1 MENPMEYECSKRI
14 QQLQLAM
21 QNEEI
26 SGFLITQNV
35 DLYYFA
41 ASMQTGY
48 LFVPV
53 IGDPIYY
60 VRRSVPR
67 AIEEAVVQTVPL
79 GSFRKFGERLK
90 LDFPQVFN
98 LSNPIVAMEYDV
110 APAQL
115 VNRIT
120 GIIQQA
126 TITDGSTLVR
136 EVRMIKSQYEIL
148 AIKEAAR
155 VVNFALNN
163 AIGYIYEGMP
173 EYELIARI
181 EFDLRM
187 NGHIGMMRMRAYNQE
202 IITGAVG
209 AGESIATP
217 TYFDGPAGG
226 IGLTPASP
234 QGAGRRLLRRDEPI
248 FVDIGCCID
257 GYVID
262 QTRTLVIGDVPQD
275 MAAAYEVAEQIMRS
289 TEEQL
294 RPGTICEELYT
305 SALEKAK
312 SAGLSAFY
320 MGYGSDQVS
329 FLGHGIGLE
338 IDELPVLAK
347 GFTIPLVAGMVI
359 AIEPK
364 FTFPGRGVVG
374 IENTYV
380 ITEEGYEKLTIS
392 PEGIIRI
399 SELS

>member
-1 MENPMEYECSKRI
+1 MQNPMEYECSKRI
-14 QQLQLAM
+14 EKLQISM

-35 DLYYFA
+35 DLYYFT

-48 LFVPV
+48 LFVPA

-60 VRRSVPR
+60 VRRSVQR
-67 AIEEAVVQTVPL
+67 AIEEAVIQTVPL

-98 LSNPIVAMEYDV
+98 LPNSIIAMEFDV
-110 APAQL
+110 VPAQL
-115 VNRIT
+115 VNRLT
-120 GIIQQA
+120 GLIQHA
-126 TITDGSTLVR
+126 TIIDGSTLVR
-136 EVRMIKSQYEIL
+136 EVRMIKSQYEIV

-155 VVNFALNN
+155 VINLALDN

-202 IITGAVG
+202 MITGAVG
-209 AGESIATP
+209 AGEAIATP

-226 IGLTPASP
+226 VGLTAASP
-234 QGAGRRLLRRDEPI
+234 QGAGRRLFRRDEPI
-248 FVDIGCCID
+248 FVDIGCCIN

-262 QTRTLVIGDVPQD
+262 QTRTLVMGAIPQD
-275 MAAAYEVAEQIMRS
+275 MAEAYEVAEQIMRN
-289 TEEQL
+289 TERKL
-294 RPGTICEELYT
+294 RAGTICEDLYK
-305 SALEKAK
+305 SALEEAE

-320 MGYGSDQVS
+320 MGHGSDQVS

-338 IDELPVLAK
+338 IDELPVLAR
-347 GFTIPLVAGMVI
+347 GFTTPLIAGMVL

-374 IENTYV
+374 IENSYA
-380 ITEEGYEKLTIS
+380 ITEDGFEKLTIS
-392 PEGIIRI
+392 REGIIRI
-399 SELS
+399 S